1 MRKITQESINAFIN
15 GVPFNKANTT
25 VLANGK
31 TVVLQLH
38 GNPIAKYA
46 VGKFNSTLE
55 VSDGGWQ
62 SNTTK
67 ERLNGIPNVHIQQKR
82 GVWHLNG
89 NEWGGEWAKVK
100 N

>member
-15 GVPFNKANTT
+15 GVPFNKANTA
-25 VLANGK
+25 VLVNEK

-38 GNPIAKYA
+38 GNPIAKYT

-55 VSDGGWQ
+55 ISNGGWQ

-67 ERLNGIPNVHIQQKR
+67 ERLNGIPNVTVHQKNR
-82 GVWHLNG
+82 VWYLNG
-89 NEWGGEWAKVK
+89 KEWDGEWTKVS
-100 N
+100 